1 MSCLTTIEI
10 LVLCHVS
17 PLFLSPDSRI
27 RHADADA
34 RRPLDGTLAD
44 THSPVFHPQAGALSQ
59 LCAVQRLS
67 NTKRPCETPCRVI
80 RGRPPFRKSYAQ
92 PFSRSQTTGQS
103 ISQATL
109 ARPWARDYQRNLC
122 REFFSLSNSTPC
134 ENFYPKRR
142 NGLTMGPLLYSFSYT
157 Y

>member
-10 LVLCHVS
+10 LVPCHVS
-17 PLFLSPDSRI
+17 PLSLSPDARI

-34 RRPLDGTLAD
+34 RRPFNGALAD
-44 THSPVFHPQAGALSQ
+44 IHPPVFHPQAGALSQ

-67 NTKRPCETPCRVI
+67 NTKRQCETPCRVI

-109 ARPWARDYQRNLC
+109 ARPQARDCQRNPC
-122 REFFSLSNSTPC
+122 REFFSSFNSTPC

-142 NGLTMGPLLYSFSYT
+142 NGLTMGPLLYSFSYIH
-157 Y
+157 